1 MASSSDQGV
10 RTYGQPLL
18 SIIVPVY
25 NEVKTVGMVLD
36 RLQQLDLPLAR
47 EIIVVDDGSTD
58 GTGELLARLEG
69 SSAQVRVFRSQRNQ
83 GKGAAVRLGI
93 GHAKGSIVAIQD
105 ADLELDPQQLAAL
118 VAPILDGHTD
128 VVYGSRFMNGR
139 PPMPRVSYYANRT
152 LTGITN
158 VLYRS
163 RLTDME
169 TCYKVMRTDV
179 ARSLGLTAN
188 RFDIEPEVTAKL
200 LRKGH
205 RVVERPV
212 QFMPRSRAQG
222 KKIGWRD
229 AVQAVGVLCRCR
241 FARN

>member
-1 MASSSDQGV
+1 MAPSSNPVAQTSRQA
-10 RTYGQPLL
+10 LL

-25 NEVKTVGMVLD
+25 NEVATVAMVVE
-36 RLQQLDLPLAR
+36 RLQQLDLPLAS

-58 GTGELLARLEG
+58 GTGELLACLDG
-69 SSAQVRVFRSQRNQ
+69 ASPFVRILRSERNQ
-83 GKGAAVRLGI
+83 GKGAAVRLGMS
-93 GHAKGSIVAIQD
+93 HAKGTILAIQD
-105 ADLELDPQQLAAL
+105 ADLELDPQQLAGL
-118 VAPILDGHTD
+118 VEPILTGETD
-128 VVYGSRFMNGR
+128 VVYGSRFLNGR
-139 PPMPRVSYYANRT
+139 PPMPRASYYANRT
-152 LTGITN
+152 LTAITN

-169 TCYKVMRTDV
+169 TCYKVMRTEV
-179 ARSLGLTAN
+179 ARALGLTAN

-200 LRKGH
+200 LRKGY

-241 FARN
+241 IARH

>member
-10 RTYGQPLL
+10 RTDGQPLL

-105 ADLELDPQQLAAL
+105 ADLELDPQQLAGL

-139 PPMPRVSYYANRT
+139 PPMPRASYYANRT

-229 AVQAVGVLCRCR
+229 AVQAIGVLCRCR
-241 FARN
+241 FTRH

>member
-1 MASSSDQGV
+1 VATNPSPTVETD
-10 RTYGQPLL
+10 GQALL

-25 NEVKTVGMVLD
+25 NEVATVTMVLE
-36 RLQQLDLPLAR
+36 RLQQIDLPLAS

-69 SSAQVRVFRSQRNQ
+69 TWPRVEVLRSERNQ
-83 GKGAAVRLGI
+83 GKGAAVRRGI
-93 GHAKGSIVAIQD
+93 DHAKGTIVAIQD

-118 VAPILDGHTD
+118 VVPILKGETD
-128 VVYGSRFMNGR
+128 VVYGSRFMKGR
-139 PPMPRVSYYANRT
+139 PQMPSASYYANRA
-152 LTGITN
+152 LTAITN
-158 VLYRS
+158 ALYGS
-163 RLTDME
+163 QLTDME
-169 TCYKVMRTDV
+169 TCYKVMRTNV
-179 ARSLGLTAN
+179 ARALGLRAN

-200 LRKGH
+200 LRKGY

-212 QFMPRSRAQG
+212 RFMPRSRAQG

-241 FARN
+241 IARH

>member
-1 MASSSDQGV
+1 MPSSPDRGE
-10 RTYGQPLL
+10 RTGGPSLL

-25 NEVKTVGMVLD
+25 NEVRTVGMVLE
-36 RLQQLDLPLAR
+36 RLQQLDLPLAS
-47 EIIVVDDGSTD
+47 EVIVVDDGSTD
-58 GTGELLARLEG
+58 GTGDLLARLE
-69 SSAQVRVFRSQRNQ
+69 SASVRIFRSERNQ

-93 GHAKGSIVAIQD
+93 SHAKGTIVAIQD
-105 ADLELDPQQLAAL
+105 ADLELDPQQLAGL
-118 VAPILDGHTD
+118 VVPILEGETD

-139 PPMPRVSYYANRT
+139 PAMPRASYYANRT

-158 VLYRS
+158 ALYRS

-200 LRKGH
+200 LRNGH
-205 RVVERPV
+205 RVVERPIR
-212 QFMPRSRAQG
+212 FMPRSRAQG

-229 AVQAVGVLCRCR
+229 ALQAIAVLWRCR
-241 FARN
+241 FKRD

>member
-1 MASSSDQGV
+1 MPTSSRPVAQASGPS
-10 RTYGQPLL
+10 LL

-25 NEVKTVGMVLD
+25 NEVATVAMVVE
-36 RLQQLDLPLAR
+36 RLQRLDLPIAS

-58 GTGELLARLEG
+58 GTNELLARLEG
-69 SSAQVRVFRSQRNQ
+69 TSPSVRIFRAECNQ
-83 GKGAAVRLGI
+83 GKGAAVRLGMS
-93 GHAKGSIVAIQD
+93 HAKGSILAIQD
-105 ADLELDPQQLAAL
+105 ADLELDPQQLAGL
-118 VAPILDGHTD
+118 VVPILMGETD

-139 PPMPRVSYYANRT
+139 PPMPRASYYANRT
-152 LTGITN
+152 LTGLTN

-169 TCYKVMRTDV
+169 TCYKVMRTEV
-179 ARSLGLTAN
+179 ARALGLTAN

-200 LRKGH
+200 LRKGY

-241 FARN
+241 IARH

>member
-1 MASSSDQGV
+1 VPTSSRPVAQASGPS
-10 RTYGQPLL
+10 LL

-25 NEVKTVGMVLD
+25 NEVATVAMVVE
-36 RLQQLDLPLAR
+36 RLQRLDLPIAS

-58 GTGELLARLEG
+58 GTNELLARLEG
-69 SSAQVRVFRSQRNQ
+69 TSPSVRIFRAECNQ
-83 GKGAAVRLGI
+83 GKGAAVRLGMS
-93 GHAKGSIVAIQD
+93 HAKGSILAIQD
-105 ADLELDPQQLAAL
+105 ADLELDPQQLAGL
-118 VAPILDGHTD
+118 VVPILMGETD

-139 PPMPRVSYYANRT
+139 PPMPRASYYANRT
-152 LTGITN
+152 LTGLTN

-169 TCYKVMRTDV
+169 TCYKVMRTEV
-179 ARSLGLTAN
+179 ARALGLTAN

-200 LRKGH
+200 LRKGY

-241 FARN
+241 IARH